1 MNNGGIKM
9 KSELVRK
16 FKELK
21 IDKSWI
27 GLSPEENAEYFCT
40 PVDAD
45 IIGWDNGIHYC
56 FIPDFDEMVFAV
68 NPETCTDTYVY
79 PLAHNFKDFLSLIL
93 TVKGTNTLQQ
103 IIYWNKQQY
112 NDFINSEEEVEF
124 TSKKEVSVV
133 LDTIHKELNIEMI
146 EDPFE
151 YVKNVQ
157 KDFPYHEICFKDEF
171 YEITGIEKD

>member
-1 MNNGGIKM
+1 MNR
-9 KSELVRK
+9 ELIQK
-16 FKELK
+16 FKDLK

-27 GLSPEENAEYFCT
+27 GLSQENNEGYFCT
-40 PVDAD
+40 PVDAE
-45 IIGWDNGIHYC
+45 IIGWDNGLHYC
-56 FIPDFDEMVFAV
+56 LIPDFDEMVFAV
-68 NPETCTDTYVY
+68 NPETYNDIYVY

-124 TSKKEVSVV
+124 TSKKEVCVV

-146 EDPFE
+146 EDPFG

-157 KDFPYHEICFKDEF
+157 KDFPYNMIRYKDEF
-171 YEITGIEKD
+171 YEITGIERDSFAL

>member
-1 MNNGGIKM
+1 M
-9 KSELVRK
+9 KGELVRK

-27 GLSPEENAEYFCT
+27 GLSPEENVEYFCT

-56 FIPDFDEMVFAV
+56 FIPDFNEMIFAV
-68 NPETCTDTYVY
+68 NPETCNDIYVY
-79 PLAHNFKDFLSLIL
+79 PLANNFKDFLSLIL

-103 IIYWNKQQY
+103 IIYWDKQQY
-112 NDFINSEEEVEF
+112 NDFVNSEDEIEF
-124 TSKKEVSVV
+124 TSKKEVSDV
-133 LDTIHKELNIEMI
+133 LDTIQKELNIEMMK
-146 EDPFE
+146 EPFE

-157 KDFPYHEICFKDEF
+157 KDFPYHLIHFKDEF
-171 YEITGIEKD
+171 YEITGIERE